1 MAAADAK
8 VNVFLKS
15 ESLLGKKKR
24 AQTAQKE
31 VQSLTQATYPS
42 TEYIPPARTPKAQT
56 NQVKQSTPTVKAHQ
70 SFEKILIERTHLLWT
85 VPLLQMV
92 RKNKMK

>member
-15 ESLLGKKKR
+15 ESLLEKKTSSNSTKGS
-24 AQTAQKE
+24 AKSDT
-31 VQSLTQATYPS
+31 SSTYPS